1 MRIKLAPK
9 AFEQVFSGLNL
20 SANVRTNLRESY
32 VSNIMFVKNTKT
44 FVVDINAPSVVDED
58 CLEHFKSDIRD
69 NFPFA
74 EKIELNIKYDMG
86 DSLPEAR
93 IAMYWDSLL
102 KSIRRRSVYAFMAL
116 NDCKRSLCDEKYV
129 IELKNN
135 SAYMLSKMHI
145 DDYIRDMFKK
155 RLDLPL
161 KIELVNGEPVEMI
174 NFIKEYTPEDLVRLS
189 EQRAE
194 QTEEKTQAKDGK
206 KQEKGAKTAPAPKP
220 AAPQKDGLYKKRSPR
235 SSVNT
240 EEITVPV
247 TKINDLRVFEQ
258 EYAVSGRII
267 FVETTE
273 TRKGDLIVKF
283 GITDKSNSVMAKFFT
298 KPEDFEEEFAD
309 MIKADKYATIMGTYS
324 VDAYE
329 RNEPV
334 IMVKQINKAEAPVV
348 RTDDE
353 EVKRVELHLHTKM
366 SMMDAV
372 TSATDYINRAKYWGH
387 KAIAITDHGVVQA
400 YPEAAIAAKKAD
412 IKVLYGVEG
421 YLVDDTTAVAKNVID
436 HPLDGKFV
444 VFDIETTGL
453 SQNADKIIE
462 IGAVKI
468 ENGVITDRFSSF
480 INPHQLLE
488 PKIIKLTNINDEMLA
503 EAKDDIDVIP
513 RFLEFIEG
521 SVLVA
526 HNAPFDTG
534 FMRRWCKLNNYKF
547 DYGFIDT
554 VEFSKVVMP
563 NLENYKLETVCE
575 ELDVDLHNHHR
586 AVNDAEATADLFLKE
601 IEIVKKDGV
610 STVKQLNE
618 YAVSRINPR
627 MIPKYYHIIILVKN
641 MKGLRNLYELISD
654 THLVYYNKRPKLPK
668 SKLIEMREGLII
680 GSACEAGDLFNAV
693 FDEYNEEIIK
703 DLVEFYDYL
712 EIQPVGNNRFMINNK
727 SRSGKCVESEEEL
740 YELNKKIVALGD
752 KYNKPVAATCDAHF
766 LDPED
771 EIYRRIV
778 QTGEGFEDV
787 DNQPPLF
794 YRNTREMLDEF
805 SYLGEEKA
813 YEVVVT
819 NTNMIADWIEDV
831 KPVRDGTYPPKMPN
845 AEEDLVRIT
854 HEKAKEIYG
863 DPLPQIVSE
872 RLEKEL
878 NSIIKHGFSV
888 LYIIAQ
894 KLVWN
899 SMENGYIVGSRG
911 SVGSSF
917 VATMAGITEVN
928 PLDPHYICPNCKYSD
943 FESEEVKANAGN
955 SGFDLPDKDCPVC
968 GTKLKKNGQA
978 IPFETFLGFDG
989 DKEPDI
995 DLNFSGEYQQR
1006 AHRYCETLFGDGH
1019 VFKAGT
1025 IGTLQDKTVFGYVL
1039 KYCEQRGITMSNAEK
1054 MRLALGCVGVK
1065 RTTGQHPGGL
1075 IIVPDDET
1083 IYNFTPVQHPA
1094 NEFTSVV
1101 RTTHFDYHSIHDNLL
1116 KLDMLGHDVPTII
1129 RMFHDITGFNPLDVP
1144 MDDKATISLFT
1155 SPDALGVTREQ
1166 INCNTGSLGLPEFGT
1181 SFVRQML
1188 EETQPNSF
1196 SDLVRI
1202 SGLSH
1207 GTDVWTGNAQELINN
1222 GTATIKEIIPTRDD
1236 IMVYLIIK
1244 GLEKSLAFNI
1254 MEKVRKGKGLTPEH
1268 EAAMREHGV
1277 PEWYIDS
1284 CKKIK
1289 YMFPKGHA
1297 VAYVTNTFRIGYF
1310 KINYPYAFYAA
1321 TFSVKVEDFDYNTMS
1336 FGIER
1341 VKEKMAEIAAKG
1353 DAKTAK
1359 DKTMNTTLELV
1370 HEMYVRGLKF
1380 DRMNLYNS
1388 DAKKFKVTDNGLLPP
1403 LCTIQGLGENAALSI
1418 VKAREEK
1425 PFENV
1430 EDFRKR
1436 TGLGKTLIELL
1447 REAHMFDGMEESSQL
1462 SLFSML

>member
-1 MRIKLAPK
+1 MAPK
-9 AFEQVFSGLNL
+9 AFDQVFGDIKL
-20 SANVRTNLRESY
+20 SSTVRTNLRESK
-32 VSNIMFVKNTKT
+32 VSNIMFLKNTKT
-44 FVVDINAPSVVDED
+44 FAIDIDSPQIVDEE
-58 CLEHFKSDIRD
+58 CIEHFKSDLCD
-69 NFPFA
+69 SFPFV
-74 EKIELNIKYDMG
+74 EDVQLNIKYDMG
-86 DSLPEAR
+86 ESTPEQR
-93 IAMYWDSLL
+93 IDLYWDNLL
-102 KSIRRRSVYAFMAL
+102 KAIKKRSVYAYLAL
-116 NDCKRSLCDEKYV
+116 KDSGRSVVEDSFEIALE
-129 IELKNN
+129 NN
-135 SAYMLSKMHI
+135 SANILTKLHM
-145 DDYIRDMFKK
+145 DEYIHDMFLK

-161 KIELVNGEPVEMI
+161 KIKMINSEPVEEFE
-174 NFIKEYTPEDLVRLS
+174 FIKNYTPESLAQMS
-189 EQRAE
+189 AAQRAE
-194 QTEEKTQAKDGK
+194 ESTSQPKTKDGK
-206 KQEKGAKTAPAPKP
+206 KAAPTPAPVPTP
-220 AAPQKDGLYKKRSPR
+220 APRPAQGGELYKKRRAR
-235 SSVNT
+235 SGISLDA
-240 EEITVPV
+240 ITMPI
-247 TKINDLRVFEQ
+247 TKIKDMHVFEQ
-258 EYAVSGRII
+258 EYAVSGRVIY
-267 FVETTE
+267 VETTE
-273 TRKGDLIVKF
+273 TRKGSLIVKF
-283 GITDKSNSVMAKFFT
+283 GVTDKTNSVMVKFFT
-298 KPEDFEEEFAD
+298 KPDEFETDFAD
-309 MIKADKYATIMGTYS
+309 MLKENAYVTVQGNYS
-324 VDAYE
+324 IDEYE
-329 RNEPV
+329 KNEPV
-334 IMVKQINKAEAPVV
+334 IMAKFLNEAEAPAV

-353 EVKRVELHLHTKM
+353 EEKRVELHLHTKM

-372 TSATDYINRAKYWGH
+372 TSAEDYIKRAKYWGH

-400 YPEAAIAAKKAD
+400 YPEAAKAEKATGV
-412 IKVLYGVEG
+412 KVIYGVEG
-421 YLVDDTTAVAKNVID
+421 YMVDDMTAVAKNIVD
-436 HPLDGKFV
+436 YPLDGKFV

-468 ENGVITDRFSSF
+468 ENGEITDRFSSF
-480 INPHQLLE
+480 INPHQHLE
-488 PKIIKLTNINDEMLA
+488 PKIVKLTNI
-503 EAKDDIDVIP
+503 DDDTLVDAPDDVDVIP
-513 RFLEFIEG
+513 KFLEFIED

-534 FMRRWCKLNNYKF
+534 FMRRWCKLHDRKF
-547 DYGFIDT
+547 DFGFIDT
-554 VEFSKVVMP
+554 VELSKTVLGE
-563 NLENYKLETVCE
+563 LENYKLETVCE
-575 ELDVDLHNHHR
+575 ELDVDLQGHHR
-586 AVNDAEATADLFLKE
+586 AVNDAEATAQLFMKELDLLRKE
-601 IEIVKKDGV
+601 GV
-610 STVKQLNE
+610 STVKQMNE
-618 YAVSRINPR
+618 YAVTHINPR

-654 THLVYYNKRPKLPK
+654 THLKYYNRRPKLPK
-668 SKLIEMREGLII
+668 SKLIEMREGLIL

-693 FDEYNEEIIK
+693 FDGYREEIIE
-703 DLVEFYDYL
+703 DMVNFYDYL
-712 EIQPVGNNRFMINNK
+712 EIQPVGNNRFMIGNK

-740 YELNKKIVALGD
+740 YELNRKIVALGE

-805 SYLGEEKA
+805 AYLGEEKA
-813 YEVVVT
+813 FEVVVK
-819 NTNMIADWIEDV
+819 NTNLIADMIEEV

-854 HEKAKEIYG
+854 HDKAKEIYG

-955 SGFDLPDKDCPVC
+955 SGFDLPDKNCPVC
-968 GTKLKKNGQA
+968 GTPLKKNGQA

-995 DLNFSGEYQQR
+995 DLNFSGEYQQK

-1039 KYCEQRGITMSNAEK
+1039 KYCEQRGIKMNNAE
-1054 MRLALGCVGVK
+1054 MRRLAMGCVGVK

-1075 IIVPDDET
+1075 IIVPNDET

-1222 GTATIKEIIPTRDD
+1222 GVATIKEIIPTRDD

-1268 EAAMREHGV
+1268 EAAMREHDV

-1321 TFSVKVEDFDYNTMS
+1321 TFSVKVEDFDYNVMS
-1336 FGIER
+1336 FGIDK
-1341 VKEKMAEIAAKG
+1341 VKAKMAEIAAKG
-1353 DAKTAK
+1353 DQKTAK

-1380 DRMNLYNS
+1380 DRMDLYNS
-1388 DAKKFKVTDNGLLPP
+1388 DAKKFKVTENGLLPP

-1425 PFENV
+1425 PFDNV

-1447 REAHMFDGMEESSQL
+1447 REAHMFDGMEETNQL
-1462 SLFSML
+1462 SIFNMM

>member
-1 MRIKLAPK
+1 MFGDIR
-9 AFEQVFSGLNL
+9 L
-20 SANVRTNLRESY
+20 SANVRTNLRDAR
-32 VSNIMFVKNTKT
+32 VSNIMYFKNTNT
-44 FVVDINAPSVVDED
+44 FSVDISAANIVEEE
-58 CLEHFKSDIRD
+58 CIEHFKHDLRES
-69 NFPFA
+69 FPFVTD
-74 EKIELNIKYDMG
+74 IILNIKYDMG
-86 DSLPEAR
+86 ERTPQQR
-93 IAMYWDSLL
+93 IDMYWDNLL
-102 KSIRRRSVYAFMAL
+102 KSIKKQSFYAYLAL
-116 NDCKRSLCDEKYV
+116 KDSGRSLDEESYR

-135 SAYMLSKMHI
+135 SANMLTKLHI
-145 DDYIRDMFKK
+145 DEYIHDMFLK

-161 KIELVNGEPVEMI
+161 KIEMVNGEPVREFEFVK
-174 NFIKEYTPEDLVRLS
+174 NYTPETLAEIS
-189 EQRAE
+189 AKQREAE
-194 QTEEKTQAKDGK
+194 RTPQADTAKSGK
-206 KQEKGAKTAPAPKP
+206 KAAAPKAAAPKP
-220 AAPQKDGLYKKRSPR
+220 VQAPQGNELYKKRRAR
-235 SSVNT
+235 SGISLD
-240 EEITVPV
+240 EITETI
-247 TKINDLRVFEQ
+247 TKIKDMHVFEQ
-258 EYAVSGRII
+258 TYAVSGRII
-267 FVETTE
+267 YVETTE
-273 TRKGDLIVKF
+273 TRKGNLIVKF
-283 GITDKSNSVMAKFFT
+283 GLTDRTNSVTVKFFT
-298 KPEDFEEEFAD
+298 KPEEFDTDFKD
-309 MIKADKYATIMGTYS
+309 IIKENAYAAVMGNYTI
-324 VDAYE
+324 DAYE
-329 RNEPV
+329 KDEPV
-334 IMVKQINKAEAPVV
+334 IMATHINEAEAPAV

-353 EVKRVELHLHTKM
+353 QEKRVELHLHTKM

-372 TSATDYINRAKYWGH
+372 TSAEDYIKRAKYWGH
-387 KAIAITDHGVVQA
+387 RAIAITDHGVVQA
-400 YPEAAIAAKKAD
+400 YPEAAKAEKATGV
-412 IKVLYGVEG
+412 KVIYGVEG
-421 YLVDDTTAVAKNVID
+421 YMVDDMTAVAKNVVD

-453 SQNADKIIE
+453 SQNTDKIIE

-468 ENGVITDRFSSF
+468 ENGVITDRFSAF

-503 EAKDDIDVIP
+503 EAKDDVDVIP
-513 RFLEFIEG
+513 GFLEFIEG

-534 FMRRWCKLNNYKF
+534 FMRRWCRLHNRPF
-547 DYGFIDT
+547 DFGFIDT
-554 VEFSKVVMP
+554 VEMSKTVLP
-563 NLENYKLETVCE
+563 DLENYKLETVCF
-575 ELDVDLHNHHR
+575 ELDVDLRGHHR
-586 AVNDAEATADLFLKE
+586 AVNDAEATAELFLKE
-601 IEIVKKDGV
+601 LEMLRKEGV
-610 STVKQLNE
+610 NSVKQVNE
-618 YAVSRINPR
+618 YAVSHIDPR

-641 MKGLRNLYELISD
+641 MKGLRNLYELVSD
-654 THLVYYNKRPKLPK
+654 THLKYYNRRPKLPK
-668 SKLIEMREGLII
+668 SRLIEMREGLIL

-693 FDEYNEEIIK
+693 FDGYDEKIIE
-703 DLVEFYDYL
+703 DMVGFYDYL
-712 EIQPVGNNRFMINNK
+712 EIQPVGNNQFMVNNK
-727 SRSGKCVESEEEL
+727 SRSGKCVESEQEL

-771 EIYRRIV
+771 EIFRRIV

-813 YEVVVT
+813 YEVVVK
-819 NTNMIADWIEDV
+819 NTNMIADWIEEV

-854 HEKAKEIYG
+854 HDKAKEIYG

-928 PLDPHYICPNCKYSD
+928 PLDPHYVCPKCKYSD

-995 DLNFSGEYQQR
+995 DLNFSGEYQQK

-1155 SPDALGVTREQ
+1155 SPEALGVTREQ

-1222 GTATIKEIIPTRDD
+1222 GVATIKEIIPTRDD

-1268 EAAMREHGV
+1268 EAAMREHDV
-1277 PEWYIDS
+1277 PDWYIDS

-1321 TFSVKVEDFDYNTMS
+1321 TFSVKVEDFDYNVMS
-1336 FGIER
+1336 FGIDR
-1341 VKEKMAEIAAKG
+1341 VKAKMAEIAAKG
-1353 DAKTAK
+1353 DQKTAK

-1380 DRMNLYNS
+1380 DKMDLYNS
-1388 DAKKFKVTDNGLLPP
+1388 DPYKFKVTENGLLPP
-1403 LCTIQGLGENAALSI
+1403 LCTIQGLGGTAAESI
-1418 VKAREEK
+1418 ARAREEK
-1425 PFENV
+1425 PFDNV
-1430 EDFRKR
+1430 EDFRNR

-1447 REAHMFDGMEESSQL
+1447 RGAHMFDGMEETNQL
-1462 SLFSML
+1462 SLFNMF